1 MQLAWGAL
9 LAGARLAPT
18 VQQTAM
24 DAGSQVSIVLQS
36 RVLSTWLLCRG
47 FNQTSEAAALTSR
60 CSVTAGCAS
69 CLEQPSQAGNVPCKC
84 VLQASWWYVVPADA
98 LELVR
103 VSSLKTAKAL
113 QTVAKFCAQVCT
125 DIARHR

>member
-1 MQLAWGAL
+1 MI
-9 LAGARLAPT
+9 PK
-18 VQQTAM
+18 
-24 DAGSQVSIVLQS
+24 
-36 RVLSTWLLCRG
+36 STS
-47 FNQTSEAAALTSR
+47 NAAALTGR
-60 CSVTAGCAS
+60 CSVAAGCAP
-69 CLEQPSQAGNVPCKC
+69 CQEQPSQASNIPCKC